1 MSNDTAAKNA
11 KARADAAAQR
21 ARALA
26 ARPAKPAPPS
36 RQGSPPAS
44 PRDVRPQAL
53 ATAPPTP
60 NDTATKFAKARARVA
75 AKRAQALATRQSVAC
90 KFTCYDELL
99 PLYGETR
106 SRTQLRRAIE
116 AGEYPAPKQLS
127 PQRIGWVTAELDAY
141 YDNLPTVD
149 YAPTA
154 KKHAA

>member
-1 MSNDTAAKNA
+1 MHG
-11 KARADAAAQR
+11 RWPR
-21 ARALA
+21 ARPTSLRH
-26 ARPAKPAPPS
+26 RPAKDRRRLHRVTFVRKRWRPH
-36 RQGSPPAS
+36 RQH
-44 PRDVRPQAL
+44 QH
-53 ATAPPTP
+53 
-60 NDTATKFAKARARVA
+60 TATKFAKARARVA

-106 SRTQLRRAIE
+106 SRTQLRRAIK